1 MASSRLLLEIAAGSL
16 ESALAAQAGGADRV
30 ELCGSL
36 DGGGI
41 TPSFGM
47 IAAARDR
54 LRIPLHV
61 LIRPRAGDFV
71 YSPAELESMHRD
83 VEACARL
90 GCDGVVIGVL
100 DADGA
105 VDVAGCRALVA
116 AAGTMGVTFHR
127 AFDCVADRR
136 VALDAVVALGCERI
150 LTSGGSDSAEQG
162 ADVIAADIAHAD
174 GRIAVMPGGGL
185 TPANVASVARA
196 TGAAEFH
203 ASAREFTPGIGREG
217 PAGLARG
224 HWRSSEELVRR
235 LRQALDA
242 DT

>member
-47 IAAARDR
+47 IAVARER

-83 VEACARL
+83 IEACVRL

-105 VDVAGCRALVA
+105 ADVAGCRALVA
-116 AAGTMGVTFHR
+116 AAGKMGVTFHR

-136 VALDAVVALGCERI
+136 AALDAVVALGCERI
-150 LTSGGSDSAEQG
+150 LTSGGEDAAEQG
-162 ADVIAADIAHAD
+162 AAVIATDIAHAA
-174 GRIAVMPGGGL
+174 GRIALMPGAGL
-185 TPANVASVARA
+185 NPTNIAVMALA
-196 TGAAEFH
+196 TGAREFH
-203 ASAREFTPGIGREG
+203 ASAGEFLPGIGREG

-224 HWRSSEELVRR
+224 HWRSSEAVVRR

-242 DT
+242 EA

>member
-1 MASSRLLLEIAAGSL
+1 MGSSRLLLEIAAGSL

-36 DGGGI
+36 DGGGV

-54 LRIPLHV
+54 LRIPLYV
-61 LIRPRAGDFV
+61 LIRPRGGDFV

-83 VEACARL
+83 IEACARL
-90 GCDGVVIGVL
+90 GCDGIVIGML
-100 DADGA
+100 DADGV
-105 VDVAGCRALVA
+105 VDVAGCQSLVA
-116 AAGTMGVTFHR
+116 AASCMGVTFHR
-127 AFDCVADRR
+127 AFDCVADRAA
-136 VALDAVVALGCERI
+136 ALDAVVALGCERI
-150 LTSGGSDSAEQG
+150 LTSGGADSAEQG
-162 ADVIAADIAHAD
+162 ASVIAADIAHAA
-174 GRIAVMPGGGL
+174 GRIVVMPGAGL
-185 TPANVASVARA
+185 TPSNAAVVAHL
-196 TGAAEFH
+196 TGAVEFH

-217 PAGLARG
+217 PVGLARG
-224 HWRSSEELVRR
+224 HWRSSEERVRR